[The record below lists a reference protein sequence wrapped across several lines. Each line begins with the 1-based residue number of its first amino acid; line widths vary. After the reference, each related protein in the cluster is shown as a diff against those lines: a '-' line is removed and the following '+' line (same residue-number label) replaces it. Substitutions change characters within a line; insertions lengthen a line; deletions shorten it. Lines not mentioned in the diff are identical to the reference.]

1 MSKTPDYIKRAQDNY
16 RAKLTRK
23 VIDLHNVND
32 AELIKAIETDPQPFK
47 HTVVKLLKKY
57 YNID

>member
-1 MSKTPDYIKRAQDNY
+1 MRKTPDYIKRARDNY
-16 RAKLTRK
+16 RAKLVRK
-23 VIDLHNVND
+23 AVNLHKVND